1 MSATLRDVARRA
13 GVSHTTVSNVLNN
26 VPKVG
31 EETRKRVLQAM
42 ADLQFEPN
50 LAAKSLY
57 TKRSYIAGYM
67 VPAITNEFFMNVARG
82 AERVLYREDI
92 GLFLCDTG
100 LDPKREADYIR
111 RLIRHRADGIVVNYT
126 ANRRTIRDAV
136 RAGIPVVAVESP
148 ADEPL
153 ASLVCL
159 DNHGAAMLG
168 VEHLC
173 ELGHRRIAVMA
184 LDFESDVNEER
195 LRGFRDGLKLHDI
208 EPAPELEIS
217 LATSEK
223 ENGYFDYDAELE
235 KSPVTAHRRFT
246 EIVARL
252 TDMGNPPT
260 AVFCFDYHTTLL
272 LIQSLMKMGI
282 TPGKQASVIG
292 FDAPKAACALQ
303 VTSINQPALEMG
315 TIAANLLLERIVDP
329 ALKPRTVRLSAQLEV
344 GDTTGPPLT
353 QG

>member
-26 VPKVG
+26 VPKVS
-31 EETRKRVLQAM
+31 EKTRERVLQAM

-50 LAAKSLY
+50 LAAKSLG
-57 TKRSYIAGYM
+57 TRRSYIVGYM

-100 LDPKREADYIR
+100 LDPKREADYVR
-111 RLIRHRADGIVVNYT
+111 RLIRHRADGIVVNY
-126 ANRRTIRDAV
+126 AASNRTIRDAV
-136 RAGIPVVAVESP
+136 RAGIPAVAIESP
-148 ADEPL
+148 VDEPSV
-153 ASLVCL
+153 SLVCL
-159 DNHGAAMLG
+159 DNQGAAMLG

-184 LDFESDVNEER
+184 LDFESNVNQER
-195 LRGFRDGLKLHDI
+195 LRGFHSGLKLHDI
-208 EPAPELEIS
+208 EPEPDLEIS

-223 ENGYFDYDAELE
+223 ENGYFDYSAELD
-235 KSPVTAHRRFT
+235 KSPVTAHRRFS
-246 EIVARL
+246 EIVERL
-252 TDMGNPPT
+252 MSIDRPPT

-272 LIQSLMKMGI
+272 LIQSLMRMRL
-282 TPGKQASVIG
+282 TPGKQVSAIG
-292 FDAPKAACALQ
+292 FDAPRAACAPR

-315 TIAANLLLERIVDP
+315 AIAANLLLERISDP
-329 ALKPRTVRLSAQLEV
+329 MFEPRTVRLSAQLEV
-344 GDTTGPPLT
+344 GDTTIPPIT
-353 QG
+353 